1 MTRIPNTMIRASA
14 GSGKTYQLTNRFIR
28 LLLNGQAPE
37 RIIAL
42 TFTRKAAGEF
52 FEGILTK
59 LAKAA
64 SGPEEAKCLARD
76 IGQAESDFVP
86 DDFRSSL
93 RRLVEEM
100 NKLSLGTI
108 DGFFHRVLGMFSLEF
123 GLGGEFEM
131 MSEFERKRTRL
142 TVLESLFARSQ
153 GDSVA
158 RESLIESH
166 RLATAGQDRRDFV
179 NSFDD
184 HLKDCH
190 GLFMRVPE
198 ANRWGEPARIWP
210 TGNAWVKQ
218 KQDLA
223 EMVEDWRGLIE
234 EDTFPDK
241 LCIAWE
247 KVADHLAGWVSGK
260 SLKPKSSVIFD
271 RALAGLSEM
280 EKGDWELPFD
290 RDVYCPSK
298 KFCHKLARILRHC
311 VASELETKLT
321 RTKGI
326 HSLLSAFEEVYDA
339 RVRRA
344 GRLTFA
350 DLPILLAPH
359 EGQAV
364 LGGNGPD
371 QIDIEYRLDGAFDHW
386 LLDEFQDTSTVQWR
400 VMKNLI
406 DEVVQDTGGQ
416 RTFFCV
422 GDPKQSIYQWRG
434 GDPTLFDR
442 IKARYQAAVGGEFG
456 AISLDESWRSCEA
469 VLNLVNA
476 VFGDPT
482 VLQQFDQNQT
492 AADRW
497 EAIWEKHQPAE
508 PRAGEAGHAMY
519 LTVESKEDRWAM
531 VAHLLGRIQPIANG
545 LNCAILVQKNKTVQ
559 EVVDFLRSELPNVPV
574 VGESATNP
582 GADNPLGMAL
592 LSFFR
597 AAAHPR
603 ERFNEGHVLLT
614 PLAGLLPS
622 DQDRRQAALRDVQRD
637 IYQRGFEPVICDWI
651 GRIAE
656 SNMDSFAKWR
666 AKQFLDLAR
675 QFDETGSRDIDEFV
689 PFVTA
694 QEAADVSGPSVVQV
708 MTVHKAK
715 GLTFDATILPDI
727 EGSRLDEVRKGALHT
742 HKTGEGNPGWI
753 LSLPGKDI
761 CEVDDQL
768 GTALAEARSE
778 GCYENFCK
786 LYVGLTRASHGLY
799 VVSTAHKP
807 ASKSLNYIRLLYETL
822 AEEDSRPFEGAPVPS
837 EIVFERGSFDWAQ
850 AESMAEAAPAVEPGL
865 VQAKRGH
872 VRLAGRR
879 ASVHGSVVLA
889 GGQLFAAGGSDAIS
903 FGLAVHKVFEQIEWA
918 DDTTLAKIEALREAM
933 PEVVDEVARCLANET
948 VAKRLSKPGGDVPLW
963 RERAF
968 DVVVDNEMISGVF
981 DRVHVYADR
990 AEILDF
996 KSDRVGDEPSLEQAA
1011 KKYVPQMAA
1020 YRQALAKLTG
1030 LPESTIRCSL
1040 VFTHPCA
1047 VVDV

>member
-28 LLLNGQAPE
+28 LLLNGQVPE

-59 LAKAA
+59 LAGAA
-64 SGPEEAKCLARD
+64 SDPEEAKRLAKD
-76 IGQAESDFVP
+76 IGQAESDFGP
-86 DDFRSSL
+86 DDFRSAL

-100 NKLSLGTI
+100 NRLSLGTI
-108 DGFFHRVLGMFSLEF
+108 DGFFHRLLGMFSLEF

-153 GDSVA
+153 GDRA
-158 RESLIESH
+158 GRESLIESH
-166 RLATAGQDRRDFV
+166 RLATAGQERRDFV

-198 ANRWGEPARIWP
+198 ANRWGESARIWP
-210 TGNAWVKQ
+210 SGNAWVKQ

-234 EDTFPDK
+234 EDEFPDK

-247 KVADHLAGWVSGK
+247 KVADHLAGWVPGK
-260 SLKPKSSVIFD
+260 SLKPKSSVVFD
-271 RALAGLSEM
+271 RAIAGLSEM
-280 EKGDWELPFD
+280 ETGDWELPFD
-290 RDVYCPSK
+290 RDVYSPSK
-298 KFCHKLARILRHC
+298 KFCQKLARVLRHC
-311 VASELETKLT
+311 VACELETKLI

-326 HSLLSAFEEVYDA
+326 HSLLSAFEEVYDVQ
-339 RVRRA
+339 VRRA
-344 GRLTFA
+344 GRLTFS
-350 DLPILLAPH
+350 DLPTLLAPR

-400 VMKNLI
+400 VMENLI
-406 DEVVQDTGGQ
+406 DEVVQDPEGQ

-442 IKARYQAAVGGEFG
+442 IMARYQAGAGGEFG
-456 AISLDESWRSCEA
+456 TVSLDESWRSCEA
-469 VLNLVNA
+469 VLDLVNA
-476 VFGDPT
+476 VFGDVA

-497 EAIWEKHQPAE
+497 AAIWETHQPAK
-508 PRAGEAGHAMY
+508 PRIGEDGHAMY
-519 LTVESKEDRWAM
+519 LTVETREDRWAM
-531 VAHLLGRIQPIANG
+531 VAHLLDRIQPIANG
-545 LNCAILVQKNKTVQ
+545 LSCAIIVQKNKTVQ
-559 EVVDFLRSELPNVPV
+559 EVVDFLRGALPNVPV

-582 GADNPLGMAL
+582 GGDNPLGMAL
-592 LSFFR
+592 LSILR
-597 AAAHPR
+597 ASAHPR
-603 ERFNEGHVLLT
+603 ERFSEEHVFLT

-622 DQDRRQAALRDVQRD
+622 DPDRRQAALRDVQRD
-637 IYQRGFEPVICDWI
+637 VYQRGFEPVICDCI
-651 GRIAE
+651 GRIDV

-689 PFVTA
+689 RFVTA
-694 QEAADVSGPSVVQV
+694 QEAADASGARVVQV

-727 EGSRLDEVRKGALHT
+727 EGSRLDKVRKDALHT
-742 HKTGEGNPGWI
+742 HKTGDGGADWI
-753 LSLPGKDI
+753 LSLPGNDI
-761 CEVDDQL
+761 CEVDNQL
-768 GTALAEARSE
+768 GPALAEARSE
-778 GCYENFCK
+778 VCYENFCK

-807 ASKSLNYIRLLYETL
+807 SSKSLNYIRLLHETL
-822 AEEDSRPFEGAPVPS
+822 AEEDSRPFEGAPVS
-837 EIVFERGSFDWAQ
+837 GEIVFESGGFDWVQ
-850 AESMAEAAPAVEPGL
+850 AKPVAEAKPLAEPGL

-872 VRLAGRR
+872 VRLAGRQ

-889 GGQLFAAGGSDAIS
+889 GGQLFATGGSDAIL
-903 FGLAVHKVFEQIEWA
+903 FGLAVHKVFEQVEWA
-918 DDTTLAKIEALREAM
+918 DDTTPAKLGVLREAM
-933 PEVVDEVARCLANET
+933 PEAVEEVARCLADET
-948 VAKRLSKPGGDVPLW
+948 VAKRLAKSEGDVQLW

-990 AEILDF
+990 AEIIDF
-996 KSDRVGDEPSLEQAA
+996 KSDRVGDESSLQQAA
-1011 KKYVPQMAA
+1011 KKYEPQMAT

-1030 LPESTIRCSL
+1030 LKEFSIECSL
-1040 VFTHPCA
+1040 VFTHPCR
-1047 VVDV
+1047 VIEV